1 MEYYEFN
8 AVNPKNKNS
17 GGNKFI
23 LLKNIA
29 LGAMLVSL
37 MFIGTLMSWKNEGV
51 PTGITVFYN
60 ILIILLV
67 EVPLFGLFLLFKKLS
82 KKYFE
87 YDYFILGNTLKIVKI
102 FNKSSRK
109 SVLELPLSDVE
120 RLGIY
125 LSDNYSKMVV
135 SITPVKSF
143 ACNIESPFYLYIS
156 ASDERDG
163 RVIYVLEYDLM
174 FVSALRKALKRET
187 AFDKDLLLVM
197 RKEQKSAN
205 AVDAADKN
213 GHESALPSDK
223 EEKQ

>member
-29 LGAMLVSL
+29 LGAILVSL
-37 MFIGTLMSWKNEGV
+37 MFIGTLMSWNNEGV

-135 SITPVKSF
+135 SSTPVKSF

-223 EEKQ
+223 EKKQ

>member
-135 SITPVKSF
+135 SSTPVKSF

-174 FVSALRKALKRET
+174 FVSALRKALKR
-187 AFDKDLLLVM
+187 
-197 RKEQKSAN
+197 
-205 AVDAADKN
+205 
-213 GHESALPSDK
+213 
-223 EEKQ
+223 